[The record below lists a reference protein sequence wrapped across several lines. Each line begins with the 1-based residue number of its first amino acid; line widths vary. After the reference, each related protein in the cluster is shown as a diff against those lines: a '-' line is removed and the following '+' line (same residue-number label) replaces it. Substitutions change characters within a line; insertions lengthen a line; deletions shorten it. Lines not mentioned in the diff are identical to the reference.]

1 MYEVASIEDY
11 VRCMLEEAGLPHGC
25 APVDVVGHGQSGDL
39 IATVGPCVVKF
50 APGDHPGSAETLAR
64 EAQVVRWLGGRVRVA
79 ASLWSGAFEGGFCLI
94 SERLHGQAV
103 SHVSPHDAAD
113 ALAATVDLL
122 ARLHGLDVADCPY
135 DMSLAAKFAL
145 AERHVAAGLVDEDD
159 FDAERAGWTAR
170 QALDHAVATRPA
182 TERLVLTHGD
192 ASLPNFIWSPG
203 RPVGMVDLGRFGLAD
218 PWQDLGLFLRSAK
231 FNHPHLDA
239 AAILRDRYPLT
250 AIDEAA
256 CAFYR
261 LMDEFF

>member
-1 MYEVASIEDY
+1 MHEVASIDDY
-11 VRCMLEEAGLPHGC
+11 VRLMLEEARVPYGC

-64 EAQVVRWLGGRVRVA
+64 EAQVVRWLDGRVRVA
-79 ASLWSGAFEGGFCLI
+79 ANLWSGAFDGGFCLI

-103 SHVSPHDAAD
+103 SHVAPQDAAD

-122 ARLHGLDVADCPY
+122 AGLHALDPADCPY
-135 DMSLAAKFAL
+135 DMSLAAKFAI
-145 AERHVAAGLVDEDD
+145 AERHVAEGLVDEED
-159 FDAERAGWTAR
+159 FDDERLGWSAR
-170 QALDHAVATRPA
+170 QALDHAIATRPTA
-182 TERLVLTHGD
+182 ERLVLTHGD

-218 PWQDLGLFLRSAK
+218 RYQDLALFLRSAK

-239 AAILRDRYPLT
+239 AAILRERYPLA

>member
-1 MYEVASIEDY
+1 MHEVASIDDY
-11 VRCMLEEAGLPHGC
+11 VRLMLEEARLPFGC
-25 APVDVVGHGQSGDL
+25 ASVDVIGHGQSGDL
-39 IATVGPCVVKF
+39 IATVGACVVKF

-64 EAQVVRWLGGRVRVA
+64 EGEVVRWLGGRVRVA
-79 ASLWSGAFEGGFCLI
+79 ATLWSGAFDGGFCLI

-103 SHVSPHDAAD
+103 SHVAPHDAAD

-122 ARLHGLDVADCPY
+122 ARLHALDAEGCPF
-135 DMSLAAKFAL
+135 DMSLSAKFAL
-145 AERHVAAGLVDEDD
+145 AERRVADGLVDEED
-159 FDAERAGWTAR
+159 FDAERLGWTAR
-170 QALDHAVATRPA
+170 QALDRAIAARPA
-182 TERLVLTHGD
+182 AERLVLTHGD

-218 PWQDLGLFLRSAK
+218 RYQDLALFLRSAK

-239 AAILRDRYPLT
+239 AAILRERYPLS
-250 AIDEAA
+250 AVDEAA

>member
-1 MYEVASIEDY
+1 MNEVASIDDY
-11 VRCMLEEAGLPHGC
+11 VRLMLEEAGLPHAC

-39 IATVGPCVVKF
+39 IATVGACVVKF

-64 EAQVVRWLGGRVRVA
+64 EAQVVRWLDGRVRVA
-79 ASLWSGAFEGGFCLI
+79 ANLWSGAFDGGFCLI
-94 SERLHGQAV
+94 SERLHGHAV
-103 SHVSPHDAAD
+103 SHVSQEDAAD

-122 ARLHGLDVADCPY
+122 ARLHAFDPADCPY
-135 DMSLAAKFAL
+135 DMSLSPKFAI
-145 AERHVAAGLVDEDD
+145 AERHVAEGLVDEED
-159 FDAERAGWTAR
+159 FDDERLGWTAR
-170 QALDHAVATRPA
+170 QALDHALATRPA
-182 TERLVLTHGD
+182 AEALVLTHGD

-218 PWQDLGLFLRSAK
+218 RYQDLALFLRSAK

-239 AAILRDRYPLT
+239 AAILRERYPL
-250 AIDEAA
+250 ASIDEAA

>member
-1 MYEVASIEDY
+1 MNEVASAEEY
-11 VRCMLEEAGLPHGC
+11 VLCMLEAANLPRGC
-25 APVDVVGHGQSGDL
+25 APVEIVGHGQSGDL

-64 EAQVVRWLGGRVRVA
+64 EGEVARWLAGRVRVA
-79 ASLWSGAFEGGFCLI
+79 ATVWSGAFEGGYCLI

-103 SHVSPHDAAD
+103 SHVAPHDAAD

-122 ARLHGLDVADCPY
+122 ARLHGLDAAGCPF
-135 DMSLAAKFAL
+135 DMSLTPKFAL
-145 AERHVAAGLVDEDD
+145 AGRRVAAGLVDEED
-159 FDAERAGWTAR
+159 FDDERLGWTAV
-170 QALDHAVATRPA
+170 QALDMARATRPA
-182 TERLVLTHGD
+182 AEALVLTHGD

-218 PWQDLGLFLRSAK
+218 PWQDLALFLRSAK

-239 AAILRDRYPLT
+239 AAILRERYPLT